1 MWFHRR
7 TVLGPAIAGI
17 VCGAAMSGAVAQE
30 RMIFA
35 TQDPGTLYHTL
46 GGGFAKL
53 LSEELERQVTLQPYG
68 GSSVYLPLLA
78 TGEAHLG
85 FSSALDAGAAYN
97 GEDDRAPL
105 TELRALARVM
115 GLRTAMMVRADS
127 GIRTIADL
135 EGKRVV
141 TDLKGAV
148 AMGGVIRAMLASGGL
163 SDQDVEAVEVGNV
176 AQGNTAL
183 IEGNVDATFIA
194 IGIPLVKQA
203 HAGIP
208 GGIAYVDLGPEGTP
222 EVMGRYADGTYP
234 VQVEPTEAMPE
245 VSEPVTVAAFDI
257 LLLTGAQTADDV
269 AQEVVKVVY
278 DNFEQLKKDYP
289 PLRAGEREKFASIA
303 NTVPY
308 HPGASA
314 FFQEIGLWSDANEQR
329 DQALAK

>member
-1 MWFHRR
+1 MRLHRR
-7 TVLGPAIAGI
+7 TVLGAAIAAA
-17 VCGAAMSGAVAQE
+17 VCGTALNAAMAQQ

-53 LSEELERQVTLQPYG
+53 LSDQLEHQVTIQPYG
-68 GSSVYLPLLA
+68 GSSVYLPLIDN
-78 TGEAHLG
+78 GEADLG

-127 GIRTIADL
+127 GIDTIADL

-163 SDQDVEAVEVGNV
+163 TDQDVQAVEVGNV

-208 GGIAYVDLGPEGTP
+208 GGVAYVDLGPEGTT
-222 EVMGRYADGTYP
+222 EVMGQHADGTYP
-234 VQVEPTEAMPE
+234 IEVPPTEAMPE

-257 LLLTGAQTADDV
+257 LLLTGAQTPDDV

-278 DNFEQLKKDYP
+278 ENFEQLKKDYP
-289 PLRAGEREKFASIA
+289 PLRAGERERFASAA

-308 HPGASA
+308 HPGAKA
-314 FFQEIGLWSDANEQR
+314 FFQEIGLWTDANDQR